1 MTRSSCLY
9 TYAGFHGSG
18 VGTALLAAVI
28 DDNAPAALWVAH
40 PNPRA
45 QAFYRKNG
53 FVTDE
58 AVNTED
64 EVCGVRVVR
73 QPKQQTCQT
82 SRPEHCVSKPLGNE
96 TSQRVN
102 SRFTSTV
109 TDFRRNSGSG
119 GGKGNSRIYVL
130 QPSGKNRVPIVSFET
145 RERA

>member
-1 MTRSSCLY
+1 MSGPSLDRTDDAQQLYPLY

-58 AVNTED
+58 AVKTED
-64 EVCGVRVVR
+64 EVCEVRVVR
-73 QPKQQTCQT
+73 QPKQPTRQT
-82 SRPEHCVSKPLGNE
+82 SRPEHCVSKPLGYE
-96 TSQRVN
+96 ASRPEEN
-102 SRFTSTV
+102 SAS
-109 TDFRRNSGSG
+109 
-119 GGKGNSRIYVL
+119 
-130 QPSGKNRVPIVSFET
+130 
-145 RERA
+145 